1 MNQRAEDLLTVVPPV
16 LARLQKKLAMY
27 GVSLFLIASTT

>member
-1 MNQRAEDLLTVVPPV
+1 MNQPAEDLLTVVLPV
-16 LARLQKKLAMY
+16 LGRRQKKLAMY